1 MRCKA
6 TRTHEMRERGRDKG
20 SRQVC
25 CIERKKKE
33 QPFRDAKK
41 LEVRVL
47 HTELNMILRSTPTH
61 SLYLSRRPGRSS
73 THVGTSTFVN
83 EAC

>member
-1 MRCKA
+1 
-6 TRTHEMRERGRDKG
+6 MRERGRDKG

-25 CIERKKKE
+25 CIERKEKE

-47 HTELNMILRSTPTH
+47 HTELNMIL
-61 SLYLSRRPGRSS
+61 
-73 THVGTSTFVN
+73 
-83 EAC
+83 